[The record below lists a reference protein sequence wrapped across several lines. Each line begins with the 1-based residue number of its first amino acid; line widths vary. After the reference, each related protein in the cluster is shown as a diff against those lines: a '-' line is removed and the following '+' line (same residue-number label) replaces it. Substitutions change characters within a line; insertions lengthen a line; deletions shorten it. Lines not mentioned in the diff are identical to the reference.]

1 MTDRV
6 QAAPARPVFDPELSL
21 GWRTGPLDGLSCL
34 LRCAESVLRAE
45 GFGPLDVARALALPL
60 DLSGARR
67 APGRFRSGRLQW
79 RNAVDGREHWAE
91 LERLVADGT
100 PVVLMPDRFYWP
112 GDEFEGKRH
121 FLDHM
126 VLVIGRAGS
135 RLTALDTDAP
145 AEDGYLRHIE
155 ITPEVRRGACRFAT
169 VHFDAPG
176 DTAESLR
183 TTLLE
188 PMARWTA
195 DDLAA
200 LDGFAARWER
210 EGLNGPMARALH
222 VLVLGELQPAL
233 FLTSLSVQDTAP
245 AVADASRSAAAAAQR
260 LGMALLGA
268 HRFAGEQAEDSSFY
282 GPVLPAFDSVRTA
295 LARLVSTAHAELG
308 LVQDPPGRPDDR
320 LWHRVERMRDW
331 CFADAVAPPTTVTSE
346 GDNR

>member
-1 MTDRV
+1 MADRV
-6 QAAPARPVFDPELSL
+6 QAAPVRPVFDPELSL

-34 LRCAESVLRAE
+34 LRCAESVLRAQ
-45 GFGPLDVARALALPL
+45 GFGPLDVARALAQPL
-60 DLSGARR
+60 DLSGGRR
-67 APGRFRSGRLQW
+67 ESGRFRSGRLRW

-100 PVVLMPDRFYWP
+100 PVILMPDRFYWP

-126 VLVIGRAGS
+126 VLVVGCAGS
-135 RLTALDTDAP
+135 RLVALDTDAP
-145 AEDGYLRHIE
+145 AEDGYVRHIK
-155 ITPEVRRGACRFAT
+155 ITPEVKRGACRFAT
-169 VHFDAPG
+169 VHFDAPN
-176 DTAESLR
+176 DTAELLR

-200 LDGFAARWER
+200 LGGFAARWER
-210 EGLNGPMARALH
+210 EGLSGPTARALH

-245 AVADASRSAAAAAQR
+245 AVADASKAAAAAAQR

-268 HRFAGEQAEDSSFY
+268 HRFAGERAEDSSVY

-295 LARLVSTAHAELG
+295 LARLVTTTHTELG
-308 LVQDPPGRPDDR
+308 LTPTPPGRPDDR

-331 CFADAVAPPTTVTSE
+331 CFADAVAPPTTATSE